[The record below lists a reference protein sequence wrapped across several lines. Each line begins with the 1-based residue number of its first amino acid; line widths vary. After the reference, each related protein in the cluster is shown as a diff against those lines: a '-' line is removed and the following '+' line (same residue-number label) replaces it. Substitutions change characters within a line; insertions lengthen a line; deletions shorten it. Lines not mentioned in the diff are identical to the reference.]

1 MSLRPFALLT
11 VLLALGGCSPIT
23 QENYAKLEAGMS
35 RAQVEQLLGKP
46 DECAG
51 ALGMSSCTWGDKN
64 RFISIQFAGDQVMM
78 FSGKG
83 LK

>member
-1 MSLRPFALLT
+1 MSLRPFALLA
-11 VLLALGGCSPIT
+11 VLLALAGCSKVT
-23 QENYAKLEAGMS
+23 QENYARLEAGMS
-35 RAQVEQLLGKP
+35 RAQVEKLLGKP
-46 DECAG
+46 EECAG

>member
-1 MSLRPFALLT
+1 MSLRPFALLA
-11 VLLALGGCSPIT
+11 VLLALSGCSKVT
-23 QENYAKLEAGMS
+23 QENYAKLEAGMN
-35 RAQVEQLLGKP
+35 RVQVEKLLGKP
-46 DECAG
+46 EECAG